1 MARTAFALPTPTCR
15 SGDHPESS
23 ILRRGSTCRAI
34 IIISFFALLALVV
47 SGTTLAGAATS
58 HKFTATIQQA
68 EISQTGGVP
77 SAGSTAT
84 VVATFDSTLGGNGAE
99 VTHVTFTGPTAT
111 PATFGFNAKE
121 SAFVALGSVTV
132 TFEGT
137 LAIQS
142 DGSVK
147 FAGTGKITGGA
158 DRYKG
163 AKGSFTFTGTSPSA
177 GPGHVDTFHYE
188 GTITY

>member
-1 MARTAFALPTPTCR
+1 MATTHPASVRR
-15 SGDHPESS
+15 SRPVML
-23 ILRRGSTCRAI
+23 IAAVAMVV
-34 IIISFFALLALVV
+34 ALLALVV
-47 SGTTLAGAATS
+47 SGATLAEAATS

-84 VVATFDSTLGGNGAE
+84 VAATFDSTLGANRAE
-99 VTHVTFTGPTAT
+99 VTHVSFTGPTAA

-121 SAFVALGSVTV
+121 TAFVANGSLTL
-132 TFEGT
+132 TLQGGT

-147 FAGTGKITGGA
+147 FAGTGKITGGT

-163 AKGSFTFTGTSPSA
+163 AKGSFTFTGTSPS
-177 GPGHVDTFHYE
+177 GSPGHVDTFQYT